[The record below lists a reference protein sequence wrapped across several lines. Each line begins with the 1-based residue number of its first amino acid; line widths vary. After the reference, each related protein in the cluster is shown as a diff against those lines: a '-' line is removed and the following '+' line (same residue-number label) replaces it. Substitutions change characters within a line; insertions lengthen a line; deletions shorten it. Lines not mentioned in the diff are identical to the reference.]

1 MVYFKHINKAMLPLI
16 IVYNENCKY
25 EIQTSTNERVEIAE
39 NVINEWTN
47 KEDAIYIKKL
57 ITKTKKL

>member
-1 MVYFKHINKAMLPLI
+1 MVYFKHINKAMLPLV

-47 KEDAIYIKKL
+47 KEDALYIKKL